1 MELASYRLKQMD
13 TSHHPCWDAKNRYG
27 LPEEIPMEYGQIKHI
42 IERNIAAQPAAT
54 VQTAP
59 VAKVA
64 AAENATT
71 ATNDNVTSAPAPT
84 ITQESSGIPKALAD
98 LMTAN
103 SITEEQIR
111 AAVASK
117 GYFPA
122 DMPIKDYPKE
132 FIEGVLIGAW
142 EQVKAMIT
150 EMQTDY
156 ENEAYPF

>member
-1 MELASYRLKQMD
+1 M
-13 TSHHPCWDAKNRYG
+13 
-27 LPEEIPMEYGQIKHI
+27 
-42 IERNIAAQPAAT
+42 
-54 VQTAP
+54 
-59 VAKVA
+59 A
-64 AAENATT
+64 AAENATI
-71 ATNDNVTSAPAPT
+71 ATNDNVTSAPAPA
-84 ITQESSGIPKALAD
+84 ITQESLGIPKALAD

-150 EMQTDY
+150 EMLMTDY